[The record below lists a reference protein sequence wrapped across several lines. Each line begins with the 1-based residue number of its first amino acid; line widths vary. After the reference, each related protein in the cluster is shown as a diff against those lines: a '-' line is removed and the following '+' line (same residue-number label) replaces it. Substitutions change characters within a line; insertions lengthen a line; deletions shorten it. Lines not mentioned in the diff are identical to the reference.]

1 MENVEYSNP
10 AMENYVCDGQMCLI
24 ECQQVLSQHRHNIIL
39 KAVLLMRE
47 KLDIKSSSKEEQM
60 RYAGML
66 TNKEIEIWTESLLE
80 EINKTPEQKQKEA
93 EERERIMLEN
103 DFMNDFMND
112 FFHDSVSCTAGD
124 YSPSSPWNAPGMSIR
139 DFI

>member
-1 MENVEYSNP
+1 MDNVEYSNP
-10 AMENYVCDGQMCLI
+10 AMENYVCDGQMCLV
-24 ECQQVLSQHRHNIIL
+24 ECQQVLSQHRHNVIL

-47 KLDIKSSSKEEQM
+47 KLGIKSSSKEEQM

-66 TNKEIEIWTESLLE
+66 TNKEIGIWTESLRE

-93 EERERIMLEN
+93 EERIMLEK
-103 DFMNDFMND
+103 DFVNEDFVND

>member
-1 MENVEYSNP
+1 MDNVKYSNP
-10 AMENYVCDGQMCLI
+10 AMENYVCDGQMCLV
-24 ECQQVLSQHRHNIIL
+24 ECQQVLSQHRHNAIL

-47 KLDIKSSSKEEQM
+47 KLGIKSSSKEEQM

-66 TNKEIEIWTESLLE
+66 TNKEIGTWTEYLCE

-93 EERERIMLEN
+93 EERIMLEK
-103 DFMNDFMND
+103 DFVNEDFVND

>member
-1 MENVEYSNP
+1 MDNVEYSNP
-10 AMENYVCDGQMCLI
+10 AMENYVCDGQMCLV
-24 ECQQVLSQHRHNIIL
+24 ECQQVLSQHRHNMIL

-47 KLDIKSSSKEEQM
+47 KLGIKSSSKEEQM

-66 TNKEIEIWTESLLE
+66 TNKEIGIWTESLRE

-93 EERERIMLEN
+93 EERIMLGK
-103 DFMNDFMND
+103 DFVNEDFVNN

>member
-1 MENVEYSNP
+1 MDNVEYSNP
-10 AMENYVCDGQMCLI
+10 AMENYVCDGQMCLV
-24 ECQQVLSQHRHNIIL
+24 ECQQVLSQHRHNMIL

-47 KLDIKSSSKEEQM
+47 KLGIKSSSKEEQM

-66 TNKEIEIWTESLLE
+66 TNKEIGIWTESLRE

-93 EERERIMLEN
+93 EERIMLEK
-103 DFMNDFMND
+103 DFVNN
-112 FFHDSVSCTAGD
+112 FFHDSISCTAGD

>member
-1 MENVEYSNP
+1 MDNVEYSNP
-10 AMENYVCDGQMCLI
+10 AMENYVCDGQMCLV
-24 ECQQVLSQHRHNIIL
+24 ECQQVLSQHRHNMIL

-47 KLDIKSSSKEEQM
+47 KLGIKSSSKEEQM

-66 TNKEIEIWTESLLE
+66 TNKEIGIWTESLRE

-93 EERERIMLEN
+93 EERIMLGK
-103 DFMNDFMND
+103 DFVNEDFVNN
-112 FFHDSVSCTAGD
+112 FFHDSVNCTAGD